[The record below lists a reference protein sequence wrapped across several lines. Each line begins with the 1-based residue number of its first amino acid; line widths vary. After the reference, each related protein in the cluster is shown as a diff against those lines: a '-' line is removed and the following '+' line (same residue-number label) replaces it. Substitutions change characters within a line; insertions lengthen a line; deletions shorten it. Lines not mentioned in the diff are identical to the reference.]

1 MNEALEKNQR
11 LKKTQ
16 IDAIRMGKV
25 KNYLQIDDI
34 LKILNK
40 KTKRKLKKSKIL
52 KVSDFK

>member
-1 MNEALEKNQR
+1 MKLWKKSKI
-11 LKKTQ
+11 KKTQ

-40 KTKRKLKKSKIL
+40 KTKEN
-52 KVSDFK
+52 

>member
-1 MNEALEKNQR
+1 MKLCEKNQR

-40 KTKRKLKKSKIL
+40 KTKEN
-52 KVSDFK
+52 